1 MMAQHD
7 GGGGGGGDN
16 REYWTETE
24 EWDAERSCS
33 CTEPGCEPSNFRRTF
48 ALQAARGL
56 GVSYSEGKADPSH
69 EA

>member
-1 MMAQHD
+1 MMAQH
-7 GGGGGGGDN
+7 GGAAATTGNIGLKPRNGTPN
-16 REYWTETE
+16 EAVAVPSR
-24 EWDAERSCS
+24 DAS
-33 CTEPGCEPSNFRRTF
+33 PSNFRRTF